1 MHVYLS
7 EYAFA
12 SVYLHEYRKVHIYA
26 HIYIYIYMFIYI
38 YIYVHIYTEH
48 SFLIRAVGVPAAAF
62 MRLLV
67 SNSRPELEMTRIRND
82 WD

>member
-1 MHVYLS
+1 M
-7 EYAFA
+7 F
-12 SVYLHEYRKVHIYA
+12 
-26 HIYIYIYMFIYI
+26 IYIYICSYI

-48 SFLIRAVGVPAAAF
+48 SFLIRAVSVPAAAF

>member
-1 MHVYLS
+1 
-7 EYAFA
+7 
-12 SVYLHEYRKVHIYA
+12 
-26 HIYIYIYMFIYI
+26 MFIYI